1 MSLVITNN
9 TIDKYF
15 GFLSRLDIISQKI
28 RYIPKIHSKR
38 AWGLFVL
45 SALDYAGK

>member
-28 RYIPKIHSKR
+28 RYIHQNPFEE
-38 AWGLFVL
+38 GLG
-45 SALDYAGK
+45 SICT